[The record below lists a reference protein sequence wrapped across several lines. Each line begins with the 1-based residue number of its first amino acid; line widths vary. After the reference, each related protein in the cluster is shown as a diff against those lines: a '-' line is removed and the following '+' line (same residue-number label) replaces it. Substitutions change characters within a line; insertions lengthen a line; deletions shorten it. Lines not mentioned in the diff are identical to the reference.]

1 MSKIIEKIKSKFGI
15 KKPEPWYKKTFKKA
29 ASIMDMKRRNKF
41 ITFFALLFVAIYFC
55 MPSMESIV
63 KKVVHKYGSE
73 ITGTN
78 VTLGGLSISPTKGVA
93 TVKRVKIGNPKG
105 YKSKNM
111 FYLKELDAKL
121 NISSLA
127 DDTIV
132 IESISIDNP
141 EITYE
146 MKNLTQSNISEILDN
161 VKANTAKSSSAAKKN
176 TSNKK
181 EKGEGKKVIIKTLTV
196 SNGKIEAILGAGS
209 AKAPIKV
216 ALPTIQMK
224 NIGQEKKG
232 ASVAE
237 TISDVL
243 TKILQTAS
251 QTVVSANLNELK
263 DASLNELKNV
273 GGNLKQGADNL
284 KNTGEQAAESIK
296 NLGGLLKK

>member
-15 KKPEPWYKKTFKKA
+15 KKAEPWYKRTFKKA

-41 ITFFALLFVAIYFC
+41 ITFFALLFVAVYFC

-63 KKVVHKYGSE
+63 RKVVHKYGSE

-78 VTLGGLSISPTKGVA
+78 VTLGGLNISPTKG
-93 TVKRVKIGNPKG
+93 TTSVKRIKIGNPKG

-121 NISSLA
+121 NISSLT
-127 DDTIV
+127 DDTII
-132 IESISIDNP
+132 IESITIDNP

-146 MKNLTQSNISEILDN
+146 MKTLTQSNISEILDN
-161 VKANTAKSSSAAKKN
+161 VKAATAKPASKSKKAAPAKKD
-176 TSNKK
+176 
-181 EKGEGKKVIIKTLTV
+181 KGEGKKVIIKTLTV
-196 SNGKIEAILGAGS
+196 SNGQIEALVGAGS

-232 ASVAE
+232 ASIAE
-237 TISDVL
+237 TISTVL

-273 GGNLKQGADNL
+273 GSNLKQGADSL
-284 KNTGEQAAESIK
+284 KNTGEHAAESIK